1 MFNYFYEWSY
11 LSGSLQFEIKKER
24 VIKKWERE
32 WLVAECLLVGKERR
46 CLNGSIE
53 SFFALNN
60 EKEKNLKNKIF
71 LEDNMCK

>member
-1 MFNYFYEWSY
+1 M
-11 LSGSLQFEIKKER
+11 
-24 VIKKWERE
+24 
-32 WLVAECLLVGKERR
+32 AECLLVGKERR